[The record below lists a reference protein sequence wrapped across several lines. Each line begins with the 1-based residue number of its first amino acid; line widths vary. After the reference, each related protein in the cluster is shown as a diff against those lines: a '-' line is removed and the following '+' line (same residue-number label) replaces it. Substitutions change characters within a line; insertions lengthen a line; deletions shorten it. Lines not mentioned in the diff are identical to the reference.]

1 MENYIVRIY
10 RRSESDTDDLLGIVE
25 RTDNGENKRFKS
37 FEELYDIFSPYVKTA
52 EENKLKQIVEQRQYR
67 RFKVKEATLTFNSS
81 TDIGDICDI
90 SMGGLSFNSSSIPE
104 DYISSVEISIL
115 CGNRKCCAQNILC
128 RNIISHDRSG
138 EPTFQGKSKNKRF
151 SAIFDKLTTTQK
163 LQLRSIIQNHTLED
177 A

>member
-25 RTDNGENKRFKS
+25 RTYNGENRAFKS
-37 FEELYDIFSPYVKTA
+37 FEELYSILSPSGRTTGEY
-52 EENKLKQIVEQRQYR
+52 KLKQIVEQRKYR
-67 RFKVKEATLTFNSS
+67 RFKVKEATLTFNST
-81 TDIGDICDI
+81 TDIGEISDI

-115 CGNRKCCAQNILC
+115 CNNRKCCAQNILC
-128 RNIISHDRSG
+128 RNIISHDNLSD
-138 EPTFQGKSKNKRF
+138 PTFRGKSKSRRF
-151 SAIFDKLTTTQK
+151 SAVFDELNTSQK
-163 LQLRSIIQNHTLED
+163 LKLRYIIQNHTLED